1 MNPTQ
6 ENLQGLKHALARE
19 ARESHSQR
27 SVTAQKTTKTITD
40 APTASETEDGEVGD
54 EEKPDE
60 EQSAVAQ
67 SGKMAMGL
75 RDNAVYINLNHETF
89 QEIDMVTSTQ

>member
-1 MNPTQ
+1 M
-6 ENLQGLKHALARE
+6 
-19 ARESHSQR
+19 
-27 SVTAQKTTKTITD
+27 D

-60 EQSAVAQ
+60 EQSAEAQ

-75 RDNAVYINLNHETF
+75 RDNAVYINLNHETI